1 MAKDVGK
8 AVARSSGAKAST
20 TATHDPSRSL
30 SVGFKKQFTAR
41 EQGEIKTKRREMRE
55 RLVATG

>member
-8 AVARSSGAKAST
+8 AVAQSNGAKAAAAAKSD
-20 TATHDPSRSL
+20 ASRSL
-30 SVGFKKQFTAR
+30 SVGFKKQFTIR

-55 RLVATG
+55 RLVAAG

>member
-8 AVARSSGAKAST
+8 AVAQSNGAKAS
-20 TATHDPSRSL
+20 AAAKNDASRSL
-30 SVGFKKQFTAR
+30 SVGFKKQFTIR

-55 RLVATG
+55 RLVAAG

>member
-8 AVARSSGAKAST
+8 AVAQSEKTNAAPAAQNGG
-20 TATHDPSRSL
+20 SRSL

-41 EQGEIKTKRREMRE
+41 EQVEIKAKRREMRA
-55 RLVATG
+55 RLVAAG